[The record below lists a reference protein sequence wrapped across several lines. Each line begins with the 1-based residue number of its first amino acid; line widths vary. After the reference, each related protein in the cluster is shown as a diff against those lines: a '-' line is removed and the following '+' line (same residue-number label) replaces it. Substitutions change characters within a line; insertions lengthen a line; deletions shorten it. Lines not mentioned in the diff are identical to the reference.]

1 MQPPLNE
8 TVRWVDTGHKGEIMN
23 TNNRY
28 DDIINLRHYSSPARP
43 RMSRMNRAAQFA
55 PFAALTGYDAAVTEM
70 ARLTDNKHELSEDEK
85 IILSEKLHILSEN
98 EQDRPIVK
106 ITYFLP
112 DSRKSGGSYETVT
125 GAVRRIDEGEMK
137 VIFADGARIDI
148 ADIYDIKGEVF
159 DNTDKLIE
167 GLFK

>member
-1 MQPPLNE
+1 M
-8 TVRWVDTGHKGEIMN
+8 MN
-23 TNNRY
+23 TENRY

-55 PFAALTGYDAAVTEM
+55 PFAALTGYDAAVTET
-70 ARLTDNKHELSEDEK
+70 ARLTDKRHELTEDER
-85 IILSEKLHILSEN
+85 IMLSEKLHILSEN
-98 EQDRPIVK
+98 EQDRPIVS

-137 VIFADGARIDI
+137 VIFADGKRIDI
-148 ADIYDIKGEVF
+148 ADICDINGEIF
-159 DNTDKLIE
+159 DDIIIK
-167 GLFK
+167 

>member
-1 MQPPLNE
+1 
-8 TVRWVDTGHKGEIMN
+8 MN

-43 RMSRMNRAAQFA
+43 RMSRINRAAQFA
-55 PFAALTGYDAAVTEM
+55 PFAALTGYDAAVTET
-70 ARLTDNKHELSEDEK
+70 ARLTDNKHELSEDK
-85 IILSEKLHILSEN
+85 RVILSQKLHILSEN
-98 EQDRPIVK
+98 EQERPIVK
-106 ITYFLP
+106 IIYFLP
-112 DSRKSGGSYETVT
+112 DSRKNGGSYETVT

-148 ADIYDIKGEVF
+148 ADIYDIEGEIF